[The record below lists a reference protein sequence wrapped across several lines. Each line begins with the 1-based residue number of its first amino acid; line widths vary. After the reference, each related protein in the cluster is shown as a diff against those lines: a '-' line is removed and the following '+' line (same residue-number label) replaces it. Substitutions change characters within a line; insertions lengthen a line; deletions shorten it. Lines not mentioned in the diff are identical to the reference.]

1 MCAIIAGIWS
11 FVVVAQV
18 LYIIS
23 AMNRDLTRLLA
34 EWPYDSESTTRVIEA
49 DDGRSVLQVRLP
61 LGIEQYELVGRPD
74 GERPFGKESVLDEME
89 SRVTEHIMKHGTDD
103 GFQLSHEDCD
113 LLHNEA
119 ILFYYRYLLLFQMN
133 DYDRVAADTLHNLRM
148 CRLFESYCYSDEDRD
163 AVVQYKPY
171 IVRMNAMARAMK
183 AMKGQEKKS
192 ATSIIEEAIEDIES
206 MEDLESPAFQFERI
220 RSVNYLKSALKQL
233 GPSDAPVESVLE
245 EELDKA
251 VREENYERAA
261 ELRDRIRTIRSQ
273 GS

>member
-1 MCAIIAGIWS
+1 MPK
-11 FVVVAQV
+11 V

-23 AMNRDLTRLLA
+23 AMKKDLTRLLS

-74 GERPFGKESVLDEME
+74 GERPFGKQSVLDEME
-89 SRVTEHIMKHGTDD
+89 SRLTEHIMKYGTDD
-103 GFQLSHEDCD
+103 GFELSHEDCD
-113 LLHNEA
+113 LLHSEA
-119 ILFYYRYLLLFQMN
+119 ILFYYRYLLLFQIN
-133 DYDRVAADTLHNLRM
+133 DYDRVAADTLHNLKM
-148 CRLFESYCYSDEDRD
+148 CRLFESYCASDEDRD

-183 AMKGQEKKS
+183 AMRRREKRT
-192 ATSIIEEAIEDIES
+192 AASIIEEAIEDIEA

-220 RSVNYLKSALKQL
+220 RSANYLKSALKQL
-233 GPSDAPVESVLE
+233 GPGVAPVESVLK

-251 VREENYERAA
+251 VREEDYERAA

-273 GS
+273 GT